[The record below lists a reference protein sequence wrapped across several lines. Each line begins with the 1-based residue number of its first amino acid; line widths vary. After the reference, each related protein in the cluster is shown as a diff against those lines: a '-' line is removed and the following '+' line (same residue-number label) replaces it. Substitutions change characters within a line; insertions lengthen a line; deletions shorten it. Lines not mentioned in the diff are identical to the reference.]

1 MDDDYNAELKQSGLD
16 QQSATNVK
24 NHVTLVKV
32 TSPSPLTYSLT
43 SSIKE
48 LDRIIKSASW

>member
-1 MDDDYNAELKQSGLD
+1 MEEDYGDEFKGQGLD

-32 TSPSPLTYSLT
+32 
-43 SSIKE
+43 
-48 LDRIIKSASW
+48 